1 MKFLY
6 QSFEAKKKEIIE
18 VEIDKSTKVKF
29 MTGRDLKAY
38 RQGRTYSFHGGLFE
52 ESPVRFVV
60 PYDSVWTVVVEK
72 GTFAMPESIHAS
84 CKLLNPNNK
93 VRSSIAVD
101 APQEIR
107 DFALKE
113 AGEDATAH
121 AAQLSAASK
130 SEG

>member
-6 QSFEAKKKEIIE
+6 QSFEAKRKEIIE

-38 RQGRTYSFHGGLFE
+38 RQGRTYSYHGGLFE

-60 PYDSVWTVVVEK
+60 PHDSVWTVVVEK
-72 GTFAMPESIHAS
+72 GTYAVPEDIAAA

-93 VRSSIAVD
+93 VLSSIAVD
-101 APQEIR
+101 APPEVKNR
-107 DFALKE
+107 AL
-113 AGEDATAH
+113 DAATD
-121 AAQLSAASK
+121 AADELDAPANTES
-130 SEG
+130 

>member
-6 QSFEAKKKEIIE
+6 QSFEAKRKEIIE
-18 VEIDKSTKVKF
+18 VEIDRSTKVRF
-29 MTGRDLKAY
+29 MTGRNLKAY
-38 RQGRTYSFHGGLFE
+38 RQGRTFSYHGGLFE

-60 PYDSVWTVVVEK
+60 PFDSVWTVVVEK
-72 GTFAMPESIHAS
+72 GTYANPEEVHAQ

-101 APQEIR
+101 APPSVREHEL
-107 DFALKE
+107 AE
-113 AGEDATAH
+113 AGEDIADHTAE
-121 AAQLSAASK
+121 LGAASK